1 MQFKVRNASCW
12 KPASPCVVI
21 YFLEDFLHQAN
32 IASHLDPCGAE
43 TVNQIKSCGL
53 YLWREG
59 LSAKLSHISIYLHGL
74 PWWLSGKESACQC
87 RKHRFDPCVGKISWI
102 RKWQPMPVFL
112 PGKSHGQRSLMG
124 CSPWR
129 CKRVGHDRVPK

>member
-1 MQFKVRNASCW
+1 MDAIARVWMQFKVRNASCW

-53 YLWREG
+53 
-59 LSAKLSHISIYLHGL
+59 LSLERGIKCEVKPHLHL
-74 PWWLSGKESACQC
+74 FTWT
-87 RKHRFDPCVGKISWI
+87 
-102 RKWQPMPVFL
+102 
-112 PGKSHGQRSLMG
+112 SLVAQ
-124 CSPWR
+124 W
-129 CKRVGHDRVPK
+129 